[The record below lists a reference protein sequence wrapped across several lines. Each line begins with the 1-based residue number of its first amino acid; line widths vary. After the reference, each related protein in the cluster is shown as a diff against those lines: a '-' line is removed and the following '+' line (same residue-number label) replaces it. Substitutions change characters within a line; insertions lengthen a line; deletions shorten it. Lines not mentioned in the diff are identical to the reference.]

1 MGTNTV
7 ITPSKDRYTPLQK
20 IDLQKIDSM
29 PVMINTQPII
39 FMTMM

>member
-7 ITPSKDRYTPLQK
+7 ITPSKDRYIPL
-20 IDLQKIDSM
+20 LEIDSM

-39 FMTMM
+39 FMAMM